1 MTLHRLLLAAA
12 LLLPLL
18 GCNVWENRAEFGPPE
33 SRWPS
38 TLPSASLASAPPPPI
53 GVEYCYRTLASVDC
67 FNEAKPERVMGYTG
81 VYPAP
86 VAAAPPR

>member
-1 MTLHRLLLAAA
+1 MTLHRPLLAAA

-18 GCNVWENRAEFGPPE
+18 GCNVWEDRAEFGPPQ

-38 TLPSASLASAPPPPI
+38 TLPSASLANAPPPPI
-53 GVEYCYRTLASVDC
+53 GLEYCYRTLAGVDC
-67 FNEAKPERVMGYTG
+67 FNEAKPERVTGYTG